1 MQAHLISEAEA
12 YPSLHLPAT
21 VSHAIEDRGP
31 LASISVQTMAADHMD
46 VCTTWRLTTWMAADH
61 MDVYNV

>member
-21 VSHAIEDRGP
+21 VSHVIEDRGP

-46 VCTTWRLTTWMAADH
+46 A
-61 MDVYNV
+61 